1 MPTITPKRAPGKSFF
16 RVTFRNPRTPG
27 KVVTASLQ
35 TDEED
40 VAASIAADI
49 EKLCLMR
56 ELWQEP
62 DSPRLA
68 VYHPRAVE
76 VFFGMKASLRS
87 EPRLSNDEVGTAAAR
102 VAKVLGVPAQVPKV
116 EAILRTF
123 ETKKYR
129 EMFQQAERDR
139 GDKLALKSQL
149 ETVTAELD
157 KMHRAANK
165 HVKVQTRD
173 AFNAFKIEYPKGHA
187 RGTVAVVL
195 NWVEDFIQVQERK
208 ERKLLGL
215 LRAEHVNEWLS
226 DMRTE
231 PDAEGITRDLKPAT
245 KQRRKMYLSS
255 FFSWCCERYDL
266 AENPVQNAMTIAGAT
281 RKPEMIEALS
291 LEEIRTLLKSLK
303 DETYWRAWVAFACLA
318 GPRWGEQVALPIDAV
333 NLNDRYVTIRAAK
346 TARQRRVP
354 IESTTLLPILKEFMM
369 IRAAEHKNGS
379 TASAKSNWLFPS
391 TLEEKA
397 HAERKVTPMGQ
408 WSGPRAFHDAWERL
422 IPKGREG
429 DHVWKFG
436 PREWRHT
443 FGTALGQAG
452 MSGIEIARMMGNSPT
467 VADAHYVAV
476 TEAGRRWPFKW

>member
-1 MPTITPKRAPGKSFF
+1 MPTITPKRAPGKAFF
-16 RVTFRNPRTPG
+16 RVTFRSPRTPG

-56 ELWQEP
+56 DLWQEP

-76 VFFGMKASLRS
+76 VFFGMKPELRS

-102 VAKVLGVPAQVPKV
+102 VARVLGVPEQVRQV
-116 EAILRTF
+116 ETILRTF
-123 ETKKYR
+123 ESKKYR
-129 EMFQQAERDR
+129 DLYQQAERDR

-149 ETVTAELD
+149 ETITGELD

-165 HVKVQTRD
+165 HVKVQVRE
-173 AFNAFKIEYPKGHA
+173 AFEAFKVEYPKGHA

-195 NWVEDFIQVQERK
+195 NWVEDFIQMQEGVG
-208 ERKLLGL
+208 RKLLGL

-226 DMRTE
+226 IMRTE
-231 PDAEGITRDLKPAT
+231 PDAVGITRDLKPAT

-255 FFSWCCERYDL
+255 FFSWCGERYDL
-266 AENPVQNAMTIAGAT
+266 VENPVQNAMTIAGAT
-281 RKPEMIEALS
+281 RKPEVIDALS
-291 LEEIRTLLKSLK
+291 FEEIKTLLKSL
-303 DETYWRAWVAFACLA
+303 ESEPYWRAWVAFACLA

-333 NLNDRYVTIRAAK
+333 NISDRYVTIRATK

-354 IESTTLLPILKEFMM
+354 IEQTVLLPILKKYLNLRIVQQKEDNS
-369 IRAAEHKNGS
+369 AA
-379 TASAKSNWLFPS
+379 AKSTWLFPS
-391 TLEEKA
+391 ILSESETT
-397 HAERKVTPMGQ
+397 ERKVAPIGQ

-422 IPKGREG
+422 IPKGGGGE
-429 DHVWKFG
+429 HIWKFG

-452 MSGIEIARMMGNSPT
+452 LSGIEIARMMGNSPS

-476 TEAGRRWPFKW
+476 AEAGRRWSFRW